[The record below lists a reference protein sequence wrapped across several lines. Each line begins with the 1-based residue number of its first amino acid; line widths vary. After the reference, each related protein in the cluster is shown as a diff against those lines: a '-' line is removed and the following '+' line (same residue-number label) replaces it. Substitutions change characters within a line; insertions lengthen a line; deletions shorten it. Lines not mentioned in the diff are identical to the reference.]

1 MDVVGFFVILILIFA
16 NGFFVSAEFAL
27 VSIRPSR
34 LEEMIRD
41 NRPLAHLT
49 KKAASKLNDML
60 SVCQVGITIASLLLG
75 WVGEGYLSRWTELI
89 FRFAGYPA
97 SDLTI
102 HGIAVAVSFVL
113 ITFLH
118 ILLGELLPK
127 TVAIQKTEQIALMT
141 SVPIFFFYYLFYPIT
156 FFLNSMTS
164 LILKVIGFKG
174 DTHRI
179 IHSPEELMI
188 LIQEQNRQGTIDK
201 EEFQIIQNTFQ
212 FSEHLAKD
220 VMTHRLSIVGVP
232 TDMSMEGVLSVIAEH
247 HFSRYPVYEGT
258 TDKIVGIIHVQAFL
272 AWLSS
277 SKRNKKSKVT
287 NIMQTPVFVPE
298 SMSIEKVLQKLRS
311 KNQHMAIVIDEYG
324 GVSGLLTLED
334 IIEEVFGEIR
344 DETDDHETD
353 PVPVDIPDAFDIDG
367 ETELDELKE
376 ILTGIEEESLSDIR
390 TIAGFILDKLEDMP
404 KEGTEVAIPE
414 GKLRV
419 EKMDGNKIMTVRFTR
434 QSEPSSQSSSFAI

>member
-1 MDVVGFFVILILIFA
+1 MDVIGFFVILLLIFA

-34 LEEMIRD
+34 LEELIRD
-41 NRPLAHLT
+41 GRPMAVLT
-49 KKAASKLNDML
+49 KKAATMLNDML

-75 WVGEGYLSRWTELI
+75 WVGEGYLSSWIEPI
-89 FRFAGYPA
+89 FHYAGYPD
-97 SDLTI
+97 SDLTV
-102 HGIAVAVSFVL
+102 HGVAVAISFAL

-127 TVAIQKTEQIALMT
+127 TVAIQKTETLALVT
-141 SVPIFFFYYLFYPIT
+141 SAPIFFFYYLFFPIT
-156 FFLNSMTS
+156 FFLNGMTS
-164 LILKVIGFKG
+164 YILRMIGFKE
-174 DTHRI
+174 DSHRI

-188 LIQEQNRQGTIDK
+188 LIQEQNKQGNIDQ

-220 VMTHRLSIVGVP
+220 VMTHRLSIVGIP
-232 TDMSMEGVLSVIAEH
+232 ADSQMDGVLSIIAEH

-258 TDKIVGIIHVQAFL
+258 TDNIVGIIHVQAYL
-272 AWLSS
+272 AWLSE
-277 SKRNKKSKVT
+277 SKRNKKAKVT
-287 NIMQTPVFVPE
+287 TIMQPPIVVPE
-298 SMSIEKVLQKLRS
+298 GMSIEKVLQKLRVA
-311 KNQHMAIVIDEYG
+311 KQHMAIVIDEYG
-324 GVSGLLTLED
+324 GVSGLLTMED
-334 IIEEVFGEIR
+334 IVEEVFGEIR

-353 PVPVDIPDAFDIDG
+353 AVPSHSPDAFDIDG

-376 ILTGIEEESLSDIR
+376 ILTGIEEDELNDIR
-390 TIAGFILDKLEDMP
+390 TIAGFILEKLEDMP

-414 GKLRV
+414 GKLTV

-434 QSEPSSQSSSFAI
+434 LSAPSSFAI

>member
-1 MDVVGFFVILILIFA
+1 MDVIGFFVILLLIFA

-41 NRPLAHLT
+41 NRPLAVLT
-49 KKAASKLNDML
+49 KKASTMLNDML

-75 WVGEGYLSRWTELI
+75 WVGEGYLSSWIEPI
-89 FRFAGYPA
+89 FHFAGYPD
-97 SDLTI
+97 SDLTV
-102 HGIAVAVSFVL
+102 HGVAVAISFAL

-127 TVAIQKTEQIALMT
+127 TVAIQKTENIALVT
-141 SVPIFFFYYLFYPIT
+141 SIPIFFFYYAFYPIT
-156 FFLNSMTS
+156 FFLNGMTS
-164 LILKVIGFKG
+164 LILKVIGFKE
-174 DTHRI
+174 DAHRI

-188 LIQEQNRQGTIDK
+188 LIQEQNKQGNIDQ

-220 VMTHRLSIVGVP
+220 VMTHRLSIVGIP
-232 TDMSMEGVLSVIAEH
+232 ADTQMDGVLTVIAEH

-258 TDKIVGIIHVQAFL
+258 TDKIVGIIHVQSYL
-272 AWLSS
+272 AWLSEP
-277 SKRNKKSKVT
+277 KRNKKSKVT
-287 NIMQTPVFVPE
+287 AIMQDPIVVPE
-298 SMSIEKVLQKLRS
+298 GMSIEKVLQKLRVA
-311 KNQHMAIVIDEYG
+311 KQHMAIVIDEYG

-334 IIEEVFGEIR
+334 IVEEVFGQIR

-353 PVPVDIPDAFDIDG
+353 PVPSHSPDVFDIDG

-376 ILTGIEEESLSDIR
+376 ILTGIQEEDLNDIR

-404 KEGTEVAIPE
+404 KEGTEIRIPE
-414 GKLRV
+414 GTLTV
-419 EKMDGNKIMTVRFTR
+419 EKMDGNKIMKVRFTR
-434 QSEPSSQSSSFAI
+434 LSRPSSFAI

>member
-1 MDVVGFFVILILIFA
+1 MMDAIGFFVILILIFA

-41 NRPLAHLT
+41 NRPLALLT
-49 KKAASKLNDML
+49 KKAASMLNDML

-75 WVGEGYLSRWTELI
+75 WVGEGYLSGWIELI
-89 FRFAGYPA
+89 FRFVGNPA
-97 SDLTI
+97 SELTV
-102 HGIAVAVSFVL
+102 HGLAVAISFAL

-127 TVAIQKTEQIALMT
+127 TIAIQKTEQIALLT

-156 FFLNSMTS
+156 FFLNGMTS
-164 LILKVIGFKG
+164 LILKSIGFKE
-174 DTHRI
+174 DAHRI

-212 FSEHLAKD
+212 FSEHLSKD

-232 TDMSMEGVLSVIAEH
+232 ADMSMEAVLSVIAEH

-258 TDKIVGIIHVQAFL
+258 TDKIIGIIHVQAFL

-277 SKRNKKSKVT
+277 PKRNKKAKVT
-287 NIMQTPVFVPE
+287 NIMQPPIFVPE
-298 SMSIEKVLQKLRS
+298 NMSIEKVLQKLRS
-311 KNQHMAIVIDEYG
+311 ANQHMAIVIDEYG

-334 IIEEVFGEIR
+334 IIEEVFGQIR

-353 PVPVDIPDAFDIDG
+353 PVPSDIPDAFDIDG

-376 ILTGIEEESLSDIR
+376 ILTGIEEETLSDIR

-404 KEGTEVAIPE
+404 KEGTEVLIPE

-434 QSEPSSQSSSFAI
+434 QSQPSSFAI